1 MGFTGLSLEII
12 ELDRVLPG
20 FILFHWA
27 LLGFTGFY
35 WVLLGFQWVLL
46 GFSGF

>member
-20 FILFHWA
+20 FILFHWV
-27 LLGFTGFY
+27 LMGFIGVPMGFTGF
-35 WVLLGFQWVLL
+35 
-46 GFSGF
+46 